1 MVNSPFNPYYGRTVS
16 VASTAGAVQTTIEPV
31 GKQLLLT
38 NVGTVLCFVRIRP
51 NGNTTVASVADLP
64 LPANSQ
70 RIITRSGNDSVSQGE
85 VTVDV
90 FSTGAGSTVY
100 ITPGEGVGP

>member
-16 VASTAGAVQTTIEPV
+16 VASVAGAAQATVESTA
-31 GKQLLLT
+31 KQLLLT
-38 NVGTVLCFVRIRP
+38 NVGTVLCFVRVRP
-51 NGNTTVASVADLP
+51 NGNNTVASVADLP
-64 LPANSQ
+64 LLPNSQ
-70 RIITRSGNDSVSQGE
+70 RIITRSGNDSAAQGQ

-90 FSTGAGSTVY
+90 FSAATGSTVY